1 MKIRILIVSLIIVV
15 GGIGFYLICNPKIFK
30 TKQVSENSLQTEKN
44 NSKLTQVEEL
54 KENIML
60 QDQKEESVDEIK
72 NNTEVKEESK
82 QTTNSSKK
90 NSKQNV
96 QKKETNSSASK
107 DTTKAIVPFKEDEE
121 QKKPVSSSDST
132 KSEPS
137 ICSKNDAG
145 WKAFVDK
152 KKKQGTYIFTS
163 EKEAIDYGNFA
174 MEFGY
179 GYWRDTIP
187 QKYKTSNC
195 TQNYWS
201 VELYIPAKVCKKD
214 GEYNSK
220 INITPAIEKSKIIDI
235 IDYLE
240 NLGFDCGNKK
250 AIN

>member
-1 MKIRILIVSLIIVV
+1 MKKKILIVILIFVV
-15 GGIGFYLICNPKIFK
+15 GGIGFYMIYNSKIFK
-30 TKQVSENSLQTEKN
+30 SKQVSETNLQTEKN
-44 NSKLTQVEEL
+44 NSEPTQVEEPND
-54 KENIML
+54 NIML
-60 QDQKEESVDEIK
+60 QDQKEENVDEVK
-72 NNTEVKEESK
+72 NKTEVKEESK

-90 NSKQNV
+90 TSKQNV
-96 QKKETNSSASK
+96 QKKETNSSSSK
-107 DTTKAIVPFKEDEE
+107 DTTKAAVPSKKDEE

-137 ICSKNDAG
+137 ICSKNDVG

-174 MEFGY
+174 MGFGY
-179 GYWRDTIP
+179 GHWRDTIS
-187 QKYKTSNC
+187 QKYKGSDC
-195 TQNYWS
+195 IQNYWG

-214 GEYNSK
+214 EKYNSK
-220 INITPAIEKSKIIDI
+220 INITPAIEKSKMVDI

-240 NLGFDCGNKK
+240 DLGFDCGDKK